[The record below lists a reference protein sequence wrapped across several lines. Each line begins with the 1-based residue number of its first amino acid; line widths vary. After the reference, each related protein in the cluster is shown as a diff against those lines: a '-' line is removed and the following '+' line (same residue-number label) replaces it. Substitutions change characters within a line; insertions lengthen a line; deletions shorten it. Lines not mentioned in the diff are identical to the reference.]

1 MLCLQWIIPKNQV
14 SIWTI
19 AVLCLY
25 ITYSVK
31 TWFFKK
37 SLFMGILYSNV
48 CMYIFFKALV
58 RLNFYEFSEII
69 SFFSQCNLPVH
80 SRKFKWKSFN
90 KFQFKS
96 FSKNHEKCILT
107 FLKMKAYFLA
117 IGDWIAENKHI
128 INIMKHYNNSIYS
141 LFHNSLPIFS
151 VHWRTV
157 GNYKMN

>member
-69 SFFSQCNLPVH
+69 SFFLNVICLSTLESLNEKA
-80 SRKFKWKSFN
+80 ST
-90 KFQFKS
+90 QFKS
-96 FSKNHEKCILT
+96 FSKNYEKCILT

-128 INIMKHYNNSIYS
+128 INIMKHYNNSNYS